1 MNQKYNSRTPS
12 NLEDAKRLWTHQNM
26 IKPGLPPDVKY
37 LNHDHELKE
46 LFKLDEEAAQKM

>member
-1 MNQKYNSRTPS
+1 MNLKYNTLTPS

-46 LFKLDEEAAQKM
+46 LF